1 MELWDTVEPP
11 AARRLVA
18 GAVDLFAERGFG
30 GASTRDIATA
40 AALSPGAMYVH
51 FPSKAELLAR
61 IVLIVHEAAHQVVT
75 GSLARAEGS
84 PARLRALVYALAR
97 FHAAHQRGCRVV
109 QNELGALTPE
119 DWARVREER
128 RRVDA
133 LFRAEVEKGVAAG
146 VFEVADVAGTTRA
159 IVSMCVDVSRWYRP
173 GGADTPEDVGALYAH
188 LALQMVRA
196 LRC

>member
-51 FPSKAELLAR
+51 FPSKAELLTR
-61 IVLIVHEAAHQVVT
+61 IVLIVHEAAYRVVS
-75 GSLARAEGS
+75 GAAEQAEG
-84 PARLRALVYALAR
+84 PVARTRALVYALAR

-109 QNELGALTPE
+109 QNELGALAPE

-133 LFRAEVEKGVAAG
+133 LFRDEVAAG
-146 VFEVADVAGTTRA
+146 VASGAFEVADVAGTTRA

-173 GGADTPEDVGALYAH
+173 GGTDTPEDVGALYAH
-188 LALQMVRA
+188 LALRMVRA
-196 LRC
+196 LPC

>member
-30 GASTRDIATA
+30 GASTRDIAA
-40 AALSPGAMYVH
+40 AAGLSPGAMYVH

-61 IVLIVHEAAHQVVT
+61 IVLIVHEAAYRAVSSAAAQADTPVV
-75 GSLARAEGS
+75 RF
-84 PARLRALVYALAR
+84 RALVYALAR

-109 QNELGALTPE
+109 QNELGALAPD
-119 DWARVREER
+119 DWTRVRAER
-128 RRVDA
+128 RRVEA
-133 LFRAEVEKGVAAG
+133 LFRDEVAAGVAAG
-146 VFEVADVAGTTRA
+146 VFEAADVAGTTRA

-173 GGADTPEDVGALYAH
+173 GGPDGPDDVGALYAH
-188 LALQMVRA
+188 LALRMVRA
-196 LRC
+196 LP